1 MPDSTTPDGVRHAV
15 VIGSGIAGL
24 LAARV
29 LAEHFDRITV
39 VERDRPPPGPEF
51 RPGVPQAR
59 HVHALLVRGR
69 ILLERLFPGFGA
81 ELAAA
86 GAERLEW
93 PADIVW
99 YGPFGWGGRERLGL
113 VTYSCG
119 RELLESV
126 VRRRL
131 AGDPRVVFLDGY
143 QVAELVAD
151 VRGEVDGVVL
161 RSHGD
166 RAPAGTPSSGAPAVT
181 GSPPL
186 VVRAGAGSSPAILRA
201 GAGSSP
207 PILRAELVVDASGR
221 DSRAPRWL
229 QSLGFSP
236 PAETVVNA
244 FLGYASRYYHRTP
257 GEDPPWRSAIV
268 QRARPRGTRSG
279 VLAPLEGDR
288 WILTLAGA
296 ARDYP
301 PTDEEGFLDFART
314 LPHPILYDTVRDLA
328 PASPIWGYRR
338 TENRLR
344 HYERLA
350 RRPERFVVLGDA
362 ACAFN
367 PAYGQGMTVAAIH
380 AATLHRCL
388 RAQRAAR
395 PDGILVGFADRF
407 QRELA
412 RDLRVPWLMA
422 TGEDFRHPA
431 TEGPRPGR
439 LSRVTQRYLDL
450 VIERANSDAVVQHA
464 FLEVVHLLRRPTA
477 LFRPEIALRV
487 LGPWERRAASSLPPP
502 PPPGRLGLPDR

>member
-1 MPDSTTPDGVRHAV
+1 MPSTAIV
-15 VIGSGIAGL
+15 VGGGIAGL

-29 LAEHFDRITV
+29 LAEHLDRVTV

-59 HVHALLVRGR
+59 HVHALHVRGR
-69 ILLERLFPGFGA
+69 VLLERLFPGFGA
-81 ELAAA
+81 ELAVA

-93 PADIVW
+93 PADILW
-99 YGPFGWGGRERLGL
+99 YGPFGWGGREHLGL
-113 VTYSCG
+113 VTFSCG

-131 AGDPRVVFLDGY
+131 ARDARITFLDGH
-143 QVAELVAD
+143 QVVELVAD
-151 VRGEVDGVVL
+151 ARGDVDGVAL
-161 RSHGD
+161 RPRGE
-166 RAPAGTPSSGAPAVT
+166 RTPAEA
-181 GSPPL
+181 PPL
-186 VVRAGAGSSPAILRA
+186 MLGAD
-201 GAGSSP
+201 
-207 PILRAELVVDASGR
+207 LVVDASGR

-229 QSLGFSP
+229 QALGFSLP
-236 PAETVVNA
+236 TETVVNA
-244 FLGYASRYYHRTP
+244 FLGYASRYYHRAP
-257 GEDPPWRSAIV
+257 GKDHPWKAAII

-279 VLAPLEGDR
+279 ILAPLEGDR
-288 WILTLAGA
+288 WILTLVGS

-314 LPHPILYDTVRDLA
+314 LPHPVLYDTVQDLA
-328 PASPIWGYRR
+328 PASQIWAYRR

-388 RAQRAAR
+388 RVQRAAR
-395 PDGILVGFADRF
+395 PDGSLVGFADRF
-407 QRELA
+407 QHELA

-431 TEGPRPGR
+431 TEGPRPGP
-439 LSRVTQRYLDL
+439 LSRVSHWYLDR
-450 VIERANSDAVVQHA
+450 VIARANSDSVVQHA
-464 FLEVVHLLRRPTA
+464 FLEVMHLLRSPA
-477 LFRPEIALRV
+477 ILFRPDIALRV
-487 LGPWERRAASSLPPP
+487 LGPSGQRGMGVQRARTAISSS
-502 PPPGRLGLPDR
+502 GRT